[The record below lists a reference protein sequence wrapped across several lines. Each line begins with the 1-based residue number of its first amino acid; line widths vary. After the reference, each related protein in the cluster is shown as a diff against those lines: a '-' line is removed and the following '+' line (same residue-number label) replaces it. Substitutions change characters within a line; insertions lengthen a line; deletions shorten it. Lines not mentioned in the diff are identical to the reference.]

1 MEKIYMKKNLK
12 LFKKTQTNHND
23 LSSYKDL
30 LEILNQLSKED
41 LDQTITLYMENM
53 DEYFPVVIEIH
64 TIESTDILDDN
75 HKVII
80 LKSPEGETNAD

>member
-1 MEKIYMKKNLK
+1 MNNNLK
-12 LFKKTQTNHND
+12 LFKKTKTNHRD

-30 LEILNQLSKED
+30 LKILNQLSEED

-53 DEYFPVVIEIH
+53 DEYFPLAIEIH
-64 TIESTDILDDN
+64 NVESANTLNEN

-80 LKSPEGETNAD
+80 LKSLEGETNAN

>member
-1 MEKIYMKKNLK
+1 MNKNLK
-12 LFKKTQTNHND
+12 LFKKTKTNHHD

-30 LEILNQLSKED
+30 LEILNQLSEED

-53 DEYFPVVIEIH
+53 DEYFPVIIEIH
-64 TIESTDILDDN
+64 NVESTDTLDED

-80 LKSPEGETNAD
+80 LKSPEGETNAN